1 MRISVL
7 TKMMSA
13 AAILITT
20 IVVISVIGLMSILSL
35 VDKLNVI
42 VGEDFPNYAH
52 ARDAAVDIHQLLIA
66 ERELIQA
73 VPGSEEFTDLLDT
86 YEKNLR
92 QSAERLEEFA
102 YDSLTDTELTLMK
115 EYELLRKEW
124 MPFSAEVV
132 KLASDQNTK
141 NLAGELSYS
150 SAYDKFDAMEESLD
164 GVGDG
169 ISDKIFLMKET
180 EIEAQKQTVKT
191 FLIAI
196 IAGLV
201 ISLFTGLLITFKM
214 VKNIK
219 IITSKLSEIASG
231 EGDLT
236 TEINI
241 QVNDELGDLAKSF
254 NKFVGKLHNMVLRTK
269 KASTILLEIRES
281 LGAVAEETAAS
292 LIQISSNVNGVSGQI
307 LSLSDK
313 ISEAAT
319 VVSGIS
325 EKTDSLEQFVEDES
339 SSVEESSAA
348 INEMTASLNSVEQI
362 TRNKKAVTD
371 KLVITSAAGGD
382 KLAATTDSIKKI
394 NETIDS
400 ISEMVS
406 LINNISAQTNL
417 LAMNAAIEAAHA
429 GEAGKGFS
437 VVADE
442 IRKLAES
449 SSTNAKGIATVIKG
463 IVENIVSASES
474 GVETDYAFKEISREV
489 HDVSMALTEIS
500 SSTTELAAGS
510 NEIQKAMMMLKDI
523 SINVKDATGAMK
535 EGSGILADTMGVV
548 DRISSE
554 VTSSI
559 GEITQGT
566 ADISSAMNEVSDL
579 TLKMADAAMSLD
591 EEINRFTTE

>member
-13 AAILITT
+13 ALILVAT
-20 IVVISVIGLMSILSL
+20 IIAISVIGLMSILSL

-52 ARDAAVDIHQLLIA
+52 IRDAAVDIHQLLIA
-66 ERELIQA
+66 ERGLIQA
-73 VPGSEEFTDLLDT
+73 TPGTEEFEDQLGT

-92 QSAERLEEFA
+92 QSRERLEKFS
-102 YDSLTDTELTLMK
+102 YDSLSETELVLLE
-115 EYELLRKEW
+115 EYSLLREEW
-124 MPFSAEVV
+124 MPISAEIV
-132 KLASDQNTK
+132 KLASSVNTK
-141 NLAGELSYS
+141 NLASELSFGD
-150 SAYDKFDAMEESLD
+150 AYDKFDAMEESLD

-169 ISDKIFLMKET
+169 IRDKIFLMKDT
-180 EIEAQKQTVKT
+180 EIEAQKQTVRN

-196 IAGLV
+196 ITGLA
-201 ISLFTGLLITFKM
+201 ISIFTGLLITFKM
-214 VKNIK
+214 VKNIQS
-219 IITSKLSEIASG
+219 ITTKLSEIASG

-241 QVNDELGDLAKSF
+241 KVNDELGDLTKSF
-254 NKFVGKLHNMVLRTK
+254 NLFVGKILKMVLRTK
-269 KASTILLEIRES
+269 KASTTLMEIRES
-281 LGAVAEETAAS
+281 LSAVSEETAAS
-292 LIQISSNVNGVSGQI
+292 LVQISSNVNGVSNQI
-307 LSLSDK
+307 LSLSGK
-313 ISEAAT
+313 ISEAT
-319 VVSGIS
+319 SVVTGIS

-348 INEMTASLNSVEQI
+348 INEMTASLNSVDQI
-362 TRNKKAVTD
+362 TRNKKDVTD
-371 KLVITSAAGGD
+371 KLVTTSENGGD
-382 KLAATTDSIKKI
+382 KLTATTASITKI
-394 NETIDS
+394 KETIGS

-406 LINNISAQTNL
+406 IINNISAQTNL

-449 SSTNAKGIATVIKG
+449 SSKNAKGIATVIKG

-474 GVETDYAFKEISREV
+474 GVDTDLAFKEISREV

-523 SINVKDATGAMK
+523 SINVKDATDEMK
-535 EGSGILADTMGVV
+535 AGTGMLADSMGTV

-566 ADISSAMNEVSDL
+566 ADISNAMNEVSNL
-579 TLKMADAAMSLD
+579 TLKMGDAAMSLD